1 MHAYYF
7 SFPTFL
13 ILALVLIME
22 HDIPKE
28 FYSFET
34 QQPFERCIE
43 CNKYLL
49 DDDTEYI
56 IEKAIKSYEGYQAKD
71 TVFDYALCM
80 DCAER
85 MRKEISRESWKEMM
99 RYFQENMDLQ
109 QRLHLVG
116 QGPEAG
122 LKNCL
127 IKKKDINDCNEYQI
141 YAHCK
146 GGKLNMENPPYMIS
160 GEVIE
165 ELLPLLSKETIGEM
179 NGFMN
184 KHFSPDPSLMEPV
197 PPSLILL

>member
-1 MHAYYF
+1 
-7 SFPTFL
+7 
-13 ILALVLIME
+13 ME

-43 CNKYLL
+43 CEKYLL

-56 IEKAIKSYEGYQAKD
+56 IEKAIKNYKGYSARD
-71 TVFDYALCM
+71 IVFDYALCM

-85 MRKEISRESWKEMM
+85 MKNEISKESWSQMM
-99 RYFQENMDLQ
+99 RYFQENMDFQ
-109 QRLHLVG
+109 NRIYQHD
-116 QGPEAG
+116 QSPEEG
-122 LKNCL
+122 LKNCM
-127 IKKKDINDCNEYQI
+127 IKKTNVNECGEYQI
-141 YAHCK
+141 YAHCR

-165 ELLPLLSKETIGEM
+165 ELLPLLSDKTVDEM

-197 PPSLILL
+197 PPRLILM